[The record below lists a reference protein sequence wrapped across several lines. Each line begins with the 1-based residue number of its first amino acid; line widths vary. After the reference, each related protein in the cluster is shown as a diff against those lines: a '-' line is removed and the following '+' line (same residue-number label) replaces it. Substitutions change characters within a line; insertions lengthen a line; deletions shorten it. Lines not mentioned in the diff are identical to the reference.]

1 LTFFWFL
8 IKFVYEL
15 FTMGKKNKIDT
26 DCYIF
31 LLSRA
36 SQKGH
41 QLVQKRLEPYEITNI
56 QYVVL
61 EMLWNQEG
69 LTAVELGRRL
79 MIDKATLSGILERM
93 VSGGWVKKNQGEKDK
108 RITRL
113 FPSEKAWTLKKRLIR
128 EREKANEELL
138 SGFKKEER
146 ALLKKLLLEIL

>member
-1 LTFFWFL
+1 
-8 IKFVYEL
+8 
-15 FTMGKKNKIDT
+15 MAKKHKINS

-36 SQKGH
+36 SLKGH

-61 EMLWNQEG
+61 EMLWSQDG
-69 LTAVELGRRL
+69 LTAVELGKRL

-93 VSGGWVKKNQGEKDK
+93 VNGGWVVKSPGERDK
-108 RITRL
+108 RVIHL
-113 FPSEKAWTLKKRLIR
+113 FPSEKAQALKKKLIK

-138 SGFKKEER
+138 AGFNKEEKVLFKKF
-146 ALLKKLLLEIL
+146 LLEIL

>member
-1 LTFFWFL
+1 
-8 IKFVYEL
+8 
-15 FTMGKKNKIDT
+15 MAKKHKINS

-61 EMLWNQEG
+61 EMLWNQDG

-79 MIDKATLSGILERM
+79 IDPRPPCPGYWTEWFTA
-93 VSGGWVKKNQGEKDK
+93 GG
-108 RITRL
+108 
-113 FPSEKAWTLKKRLIR
+113 
-128 EREKANEELL
+128 
-138 SGFKKEER
+138 
-146 ALLKKLLLEIL
+146 

>member
-1 LTFFWFL
+1 
-8 IKFVYEL
+8 
-15 FTMGKKNKIDT
+15 MAKKHKINS

-61 EMLWNQEG
+61 EMLWNQDG
-69 LTAVELGRRL
+69 LTAVELGKRL
-79 MIDKATLSGILERM
+79 MIDKATLSGILDRM
-93 VSGGWVKKNQGEKDK
+93 VNGGWVVKSPGERDK
-108 RITRL
+108 RIIRL
-113 FPSEKAWTLKKRLIR
+113 FPSEKAQALKKKLIK

-138 SGFKKEER
+138 AGFNKEEKV
-146 ALLKKLLLEIL
+146 LLKKLLLEIL

>member
-1 LTFFWFL
+1 
-8 IKFVYEL
+8 
-15 FTMGKKNKIDT
+15 MAKKHKIIS

-36 SQKGH
+36 SQRGH

-61 EMLWNQEG
+61 EMLWNQDG
-69 LTAVELGRRL
+69 LTAVELGKRL
-79 MIDKATLSGILERM
+79 MIDKATLSGILDRM
-93 VSGGWVKKNQGEKDK
+93 VNGGWVVKNPGERDK

-113 FPSEKAWTLKKRLIR
+113 FPSKKASDLKDTLIQ

-138 SGFKKEER
+138 AGFNKTKR
-146 ALLKKLLLEIL
+146 TTLKKLLLEIL

>member
-1 LTFFWFL
+1 M
-8 IKFVYEL
+8 V
-15 FTMGKKNKIDT
+15 KKNKINT

-69 LTAVELGRRL
+69 FTAAELGKRL

-93 VSGGWVKKNQGEKDK
+93 VAGGWVVKSPGERDK
-108 RITRL
+108 RIIRL
-113 FPSEKAWTLKKRLIR
+113 FPSEKARALKKKLIKER
-128 EREKANEELL
+128 ERANEELL
-138 SGFKKEER
+138 AGFNKEER
-146 ALLKKLLLEIL
+146 TTLKKFLLELL

>member
-1 LTFFWFL
+1 LTNNPIS
-8 IKFVYEL
+8 IKFVCEL
-15 FTMGKKNKIDT
+15 FIMAKKNKINT

-69 LTAVELGRRL
+69 LTAVELSKRL

-93 VSGGWVKKNQGEKDK
+93 VTGGWVDKNPGK
-108 RITRL
+108 RDRRMIRV
-113 FPSEKAWTLKKRLIR
+113 FPSEKAQTLKKTLIK

-138 SGFKKEER
+138 AGFNKEER
-146 ALLKKLLLEIL
+146 TTLKKFLLELL